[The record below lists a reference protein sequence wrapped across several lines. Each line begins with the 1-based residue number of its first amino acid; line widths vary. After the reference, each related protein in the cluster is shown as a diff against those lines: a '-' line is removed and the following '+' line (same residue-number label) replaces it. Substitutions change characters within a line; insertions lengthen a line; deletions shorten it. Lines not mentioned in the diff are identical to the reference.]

1 MRIDSIVREP
11 TQPSKIAL
19 VKNLSQNPEP
29 VRRIV
34 TLRELAKRA
43 GVNPSTVSRV
53 LNRDPNLR
61 ISERSRK
68 RILDLAA
75 SMGYRPNRLARSL
88 KLQRTNVVG
97 MLIPDITNPLFSA
110 LFRAIDEVAY
120 ATGYQVILCNTE
132 DKATRLQQQLEVL
145 SEGHVDGIVVTT
157 AHRNDPTIE
166 MLRQRR
172 VPYVLVSRR
181 RDNNEDWW
189 IVPDDEQGAWL
200 AVKHLA
206 ELGHRRIAH
215 IAGSTEVSRAADRLR
230 GYKAAMESLGLASL
244 IWSVPFGGLDE
255 TAGET
260 GLVQLLD
267 YSSEQRPT
275 AIFAANDLAAAGVI
289 AKARQLGLQIPRDL
303 SVIGCDDTPM
313 SGYMAPKLTTI
324 KYPFQDVARF
334 AIDNLVKLILGQV
347 GDNEAPVQLKLPV
360 ELIIR
365 ESTMTPTLRANL

>member
-1 MRIDSIVREP
+1 
-11 TQPSKIAL
+11 
-19 VKNLSQNPEP
+19 
-29 VRRIV
+29 
-34 TLRELAKRA
+34 
-43 GVNPSTVSRV
+43 
-53 LNRDPNLR
+53 
-61 ISERSRK
+61 
-68 RILDLAA
+68 
-75 SMGYRPNRLARSL
+75 MGYRPNRLARSL

-132 DKATRLQQQLEVL
+132 DKATRLHQQLEVL

-181 RDNNEDWW
+181 RDNSEDWW

-200 AVKHLA
+200 AVQHLA
-206 ELGHRRIAH
+206 GLGHRRIAH

-230 GYKAAMESLGLASL
+230 GYNEAMESFGLESM

-260 GLVQLLD
+260 GLVHLLD
-267 YSSEQRPT
+267 YSTEQRPT
-275 AIFAANDLAAAGVI
+275 AIFAANDLAAVGVI
-289 AKARQLGLQIPRDL
+289 AKARQFGLQIPRDL
-303 SVIGCDDTPM
+303 SVIGCDNTPM

-324 KYPFQDVARF
+324 NYPFQDVARF
-334 AIDNLVKLILGQV
+334 AIDNLVKLILSQV
-347 GDNEAPVQLKLPV
+347 GDNEAPVQVKLPV
-360 ELIIR
+360 ELITR
-365 ESTMTPTLRANL
+365 ESTASPSSN